1 MVTTL
6 HFATLV
12 AATIFA
18 VVAALAVDWLLLKV
32 AFALMR
38 PATVPRISPNSGLV
52 RGTQQLTRAFG
63 SQG

>member
-1 MVTTL
+1 MIATL
-6 HFATLV
+6 HFTTLV

-38 PATVPRISPNSGLV
+38 PATVQRISANSGLV
-52 RGTQQLTRAFG
+52 RGTQRLTRTFG
-63 SQG
+63 ARG

>member
-1 MVTTL
+1 MIATL

-18 VVAALAVDWLLLKV
+18 VAAALAVDWLLLKV

-38 PATVPRISPNSGLV
+38 PAAARRTLPGSQLV
-52 RGTQQLTRAFG
+52 RGTQRLTRAFG
-63 SQG
+63 SRG